1 MLDVVKDWEALAQVP
16 AVLPPPAGGP
26 VPTPDEL
33 GSVLAR
39 CRAELARF
47 AEAADGALQRAE
59 VSLLALRRNSSGGAR
74 AHPLGVAPEMR
85 AG

>member
-1 MLDVVKDWEALAQVP
+1 MLDVIQDWEALARVP
-16 AVLPPPAGGP
+16 AVLPLSVGGP
-26 VPTPDEL
+26 APALDEL

-39 CRAELARF
+39 CHEELDKF
-47 AEAADGALQRAE
+47 AEAADSALQRAE
-59 VSLLALRRNSSGGAR
+59 VSFFGLRRISSGGAR